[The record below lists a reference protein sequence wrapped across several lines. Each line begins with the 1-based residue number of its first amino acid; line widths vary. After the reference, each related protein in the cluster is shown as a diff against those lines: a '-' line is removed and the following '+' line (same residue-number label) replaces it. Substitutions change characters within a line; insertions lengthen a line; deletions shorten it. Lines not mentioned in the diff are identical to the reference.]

1 MFSISTDRHLYCK
14 KEDMIKYCV
23 KCFKQ
28 IDEKLK
34 SKYIENFINDIII
47 NYFSSN
53 NFHNFTH
60 AFEVFQMSFYLQKC
74 NTKLSQRDRKLLLVA
89 ALCHDINHI
98 GLSNTSLKR
107 TKKDSYV
114 SVSVSVSSSKDIQ
127 EDVITSYNEVLNKAG
142 SYDSIYDIVNTD
154 SYNEMIH
161 IQQTTII
168 MSRHMQYIFNI
179 RNLSDIESINQK
191 ISSLIL
197 STDLKLN
204 NKYIEIIDEKH
215 DADSLTQMMLIL
227 KLADISHPCRLIQV
241 HMYWVFKLIAENN
254 NTFDESLSYLAKDTL
269 FFMKTFVEPLLLRF
283 IKLHDKNKYQKQKC
297 KFLQDNFNN
306 NIKQWENYI

>member
-1 MFSISTDRHLYCK
+1 MYSISMDNHLCCK
-14 KEDMIKYCV
+14 KKDMIKYCI

-28 IDEKLK
+28 IDCKLK
-34 SKYIENFINDIII
+34 NKHIENFINDIII

-60 AFEVFQMSFYLQKC
+60 AFEVFQMTFYLQKC
-74 NTKLSQRDRKLLLVA
+74 NTDLSQRDRKILLVT

-114 SVSVSVSSSKDIQ
+114 SVSSSKDIQ
-127 EDVITSYNEVLNKAG
+127 EDVICSYNKVLNKAD
-142 SYDSIYDIVNTD
+142 SYDSIFDITNTD
-154 SYNEMIH
+154 SYNEIIH

-168 MSRHMQYIFNI
+168 MSRHMQNIFNI
-179 RNLSDIESINQK
+179 NNLTDIESINKK

-204 NKYIEIIDEKH
+204 SKYIDIIDERH
-215 DADSLTQMMLIL
+215 NTDSLTQMMLIL
-227 KLADISHPCRLIQV
+227 KLSDISHPCRPTQV
-241 HMYWVFKLIAENN
+241 HMYWVFKLINENN
-254 NTFDESLSYLAKDTL
+254 NAFNESLSYLAQDTL
-269 FFMKTFVEPLLLRF
+269 FFMKQFVEPLLLRF
-283 IKLHDKNKYQKQKC
+283 INLYDKNKYQKQKC
-297 KFLQDNFNN
+297 KILQDNFNH
-306 NIKQWENYI
+306 NIKQWEYYI